1 MATNNDSNA
10 EVHLHFD
17 SHGFP
22 GNILQ
27 EILNELHDLGV
38 KMTAL
43 SDAVDAVLASEADED
58 AQAAAA
64 LAAKDVVIADLQAQ
78 LADLGTQLTTAMSND
93 ASDAQAIADA
103 QAALDAQ
110 AADTQAQIDR
120 LAEAFPPVHTE
131 EG

>member
-1 MATNNDSNA
+1 MRRI
-10 EVHLHFD
+10 EVNVHHHF
-17 SHGFP
+17 HGLTETSETSKLDH
-22 GNILQ
+22 ILQ
-27 EILNELHDLGV
+27 HLHDLGV

-103 QAALDAQ
+103 QAALAAQ